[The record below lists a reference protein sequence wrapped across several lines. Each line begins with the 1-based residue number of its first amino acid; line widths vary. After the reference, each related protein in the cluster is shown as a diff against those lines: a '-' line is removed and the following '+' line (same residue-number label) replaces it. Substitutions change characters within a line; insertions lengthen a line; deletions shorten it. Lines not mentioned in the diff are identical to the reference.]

1 MSNNILWLMF
11 TPISQTNVLTKT
23 TSILKPKLRQWSVK
37 VDVDMSADEFKSK
50 VPNPAFKVSVLYEY
64 KAISIVTW
72 FCLLCAV
79 SI

>member
-1 MSNNILWLMF
+1 MVNVHSNSKTNI
-11 TPISQTNVLTKT
+11 LTKT

-37 VDVDMSADEFKSK
+37 VDFSMSGDEFKSK
-50 VPNPAFKVSVLYEY
+50 VPNPAFKVSVCHEY

-72 FCLLCAV
+72 FCSSCAV